1 MRRSFR
7 NSIIVLISII
17 CFVQTAEAQWPKKSQ
32 NYFGFLFKPLI
43 PFGIVG
49 DRPFEM
55 TDIEIG
61 NFETT
66 ISPSFGYTY
75 GGVVRIGLTE
85 LLAIESGINYTKR
98 NFQADYRLPDS
109 NIVAS
114 DQVGFVNFE
123 IPLNFLVYIK
133 LSERFYMNTS
143 LGASANYNPSNIRS
157 LTNPEG
163 AHLFIIEGRRFNFF
177 TFDVNANVGF
187 EFRTEKKGFFYLGIS
202 GKLPLVPAFQ
212 IATEYR
218 NDLHSQVAYGRV
230 EGATF
235 AIDLKYFFHNSR
247 NKGTQ
252 FKSGPIEQ

>member
-1 MRRSFR
+1 VRKIIR
-7 NSIIVLISII
+7 NIAILLLCTV
-17 CFVQTAEAQWPKKSQ
+17 CFGLTAEAQWPKKTQ

-98 NFQADYRLPDS
+98 NFRADYRLPDS
-109 NIVAS
+109 NIVAK

-218 NDLHSQVAYGRV
+218 NDLHSQVAYSRV

-235 AIDLKYFFHNSR
+235 AIDLKYFFHNTK
-247 NKGTQ
+247 NKGKQ
-252 FKSGPIEQ
+252 FKPGPIEQ